1 MTEPQTIDTMEDILK
16 MLDARL
22 REPEPFWDKFYED
35 RTKPVPFFKNIP
47 DENLVRYIEQ
57 GWLSPGDA
65 LDLGTGPGRNA
76 IYLATHGFSVT
87 GLDLSATALD
97 WATEQAQQTGAHV
110 AFRKQDFLETT
121 EQNTYDFI
129 YDSGCFHHMAPH
141 RRLTYVT
148 RLKEMLR
155 PEGYFGLTCFVAGGP
170 LGGATLTD
178 WEVYQENSLQGGL
191 GYTKERLLSIFDAFD
206 VIELT
211 EMKPVD
217 NPEALFGHAGLW
229 TGLFRLKD

>member
-1 MTEPQTIDTMEDILK
+1 MTETQTIDTMEDILK

-35 RTKPVPFFKNIP
+35 RSKPVPFFKNIP
-47 DENLVRYIEQ
+47 DENLVRYIEE

-141 RRLTYVT
+141 RRVTYVT

-155 PEGYFGLTCFVAGGP
+155 LGGYFGLTCFVAGGP

-191 GYTKERLLSIFDAFD
+191 GYTKERLLAIFDAFD

-229 TGLFRLKD
+229 TGLFRVKD

>member
-1 MTEPQTIDTMEDILK
+1 
-16 MLDARL
+16 
-22 REPEPFWDKFYED
+22 
-35 RTKPVPFFKNIP
+35 
-47 DENLVRYIEQ
+47 
-57 GWLSPGDA
+57 
-65 LDLGTGPGRNA
+65 
-76 IYLATHGFSVT
+76 VT

-155 PEGYFGLTCFVAGGP
+155 PGGYFGLTCFVAGGP

-178 WEVYQENSLQGGL
+178 WEVYQENSLQVGL